1 MPTVTF
7 SVGRNALNENFINI
21 GGFTVGPNNGNVSW
35 FYGPGSYNGISS
47 YGNGPGST
55 ALRFSGSTFVG
66 LDDQQGYYA
75 GDPSVPQFDNDYND
89 LTVTITSG
97 NAIFTGGSMYVYY
110 DPVTIYNFYAS
121 PNPQNSTGG
130 TPQYSTTLYWSS
142 VNGTSATITSS
153 AGESWGVG
161 TSGNRGIFNLPQST
175 AGSNSPRTRNYNLT
189 VSNPNSSKSAST
201 SVYVR
206 NDNTPSN
213 GWTTSFTNLNPSTL
227 YTLNIGTLSGVDMP
241 TTISTTSG
249 NFVGSGGSFA
259 GSKNFTNGQAIQLR
273 TTTLPF
279 NTSMSGV
286 ASNATYGNTNSK
298 TVTVSYPGGS
308 VNVTITTKAP
318 VVKETFDYADNV
330 GKFPYEDIDLV
341 VNNPLEFT
349 TSANITADDI
359 EIAQEVKL
367 DKPDAQVSINSGT
380 WQNVRAI

>member
-7 SVGRNALNENFINI
+7 SVGRNADNENFINI

-47 YGNGPGST
+47 YGNGPGGT

-66 LDDQQGYYA
+66 LDDNQGQYDED
-75 GDPSVPQFDNDYND
+75 GNPQFDSDYND
-89 LTVTITSG
+89 LTATITSG
-97 NAIFTGGSMYVYY
+97 NAIFTGGQLYVYY
-110 DPVTIYNFYAS
+110 DPVTIYSFFAS
-121 PNPQNSTGG
+121 PNPQNSSGG
-130 TPQYSTTLYWSS
+130 TPSYSTTLYWSS
-142 VNGTSATITSS
+142 VNGTSASITSS
-153 AGESWGVG
+153 AGEYYNVG
-161 TSGNRGIFNLPQST
+161 TSGNKTINNLPQST
-175 AGSNSPRTRNYNLT
+175 AGSNSPVSRSYNLT
-189 VSNPNSSKSAST
+189 VSNPNSSKSSGT
-201 SVYVR
+201 SVSAR
-206 NDNTPSN
+206 NDNTLSN

-227 YTLNIGTLSGVDMP
+227 YTLSIGTLSGVDMP
-241 TTISTTSG
+241 TTISTTAG
-249 NFVGSGGSFA
+249 NFVGNGGSFSGA
-259 GSKNFTNGQAIQLR
+259 KNFTNGQAIQLR

-308 VNVTITTKAP
+308 VDITITTKAP
-318 VVKETFDYADNV
+318 VVKETFNYADNV

-341 VNNPLEFT
+341 SNNPLEFT
-349 TSANITADDI
+349 ASAQITADDI

-367 DKPDAQVSINSGT
+367 DKPDAQVSINNGT

>member
-7 SVGRNALNENFINI
+7 SVGRNASNENFINM
-21 GGFTVGPNNGNVSW
+21 GGFTVGPNSGNVSW
-35 FYGPGSYNGISS
+35 FYGPGSFNGISS
-47 YGNGPGST
+47 YGNGAGGT
-55 ALRFSGSTFVG
+55 ALRFSGTTFVG
-66 LDDQQGYYA
+66 LDDSQGL
-75 GDPSVPQFDNDYND
+75 DPDNDFND

-97 NAIFTGGSMYVYY
+97 NAIFTGGSLYVYY
-110 DPVTIYNFYAS
+110 DPVTIYNFFAS
-121 PNPQNSTGG
+121 PNPQNSSGG
-130 TPQYSTTLYWSS
+130 TPSYSTTLYWSS

-153 AGESWGVG
+153 AGEYYNVG
-161 TSGNRGIFNLPQST
+161 TSGNKTLNNLPQST
-175 AGSNSPRTRNYNLT
+175 AGSNSPVSRNYNLT
-189 VSNPNSSKSAST
+189 VSNPNSSKSSGT
-201 SVYVR
+201 SVSAR

-227 YTLNIGTLSGVDMP
+227 YTLSIGTLSGVDMP
-241 TTISTTSG
+241 TTISTTAG
-249 NFVGSGGSFA
+249 NFVGNSGSFS
-259 GSKNFTNGQAIQLR
+259 GSKNFNNGQAIQLR

-308 VNVTITTKAP
+308 VNITITTKAP
-318 VVKETFDYADNV
+318 VVKETFNYADNV

-341 VNNPLEFT
+341 ANNPLEFT
-349 TSANITADDI
+349 ASAQITADDI

-367 DKPDAQVSINSGT
+367 DNPNAQVSINNGT

>member
-7 SVGRNALNENFINI
+7 SVGRNALNENFINM
-21 GGFTVGPNNGNVSW
+21 GSFTVGPNAGNVSW
-35 FYGPGSYNGISS
+35 FYGPGSYHGISS
-47 YGNGPGST
+47 YGNGAGGT
-55 ALRFSGSTFVG
+55 DLRFSGNTFVG
-66 LDDQQGYYA
+66 LDDSRGEGA
-75 GDPSVPQFDNDYND
+75 DNDYND
-89 LTVTITSG
+89 LTVQITSG
-97 NAIFTGGSMYVYY
+97 NAIFTGGQLYVYY

-175 AGSNSPRTRNYNLT
+175 AGSNSPRSRSYSLT
-189 VSNPNSSKSAST
+189 VSNPNSSKSASA
-201 SVYVR
+201 SVLVR

-227 YTLNIGTLSGVDMP
+227 YTLTIGTLSGVDMP

-249 NFVGSGGSFA
+249 NFVGNGGSFS
-259 GSKNFTNGQAIQLR
+259 GSRNFTNGQVVQLR
-273 TTTLPF
+273 TTSLAF

-286 ASNATYGNTNSK
+286 ASNATYGNTNTK

-308 VNVTITTKAP
+308 KSITITTKAP
-318 VVKETFDYADNV
+318 VVKETFNYADNV

-341 VNNPLEFT
+341 TNTPLEFT
-349 TSANITADDI
+349 TSAKITADDI

-367 DKPDAQVSINSGT
+367 DKPDAQVSINNGA
-380 WQNVRAI
+380 WQNVRQI

>member
-7 SVGRNALNENFINI
+7 SVGRAADNENFISI
-21 GGFTVGPNNGNVSW
+21 GSFTVGPNAGNVSW

-47 YGNGPGST
+47 YGNGPGGT
-55 ALRFSGSTFVG
+55 ALRFSGNTVG
-66 LDDQQGYYA
+66 LDDNQGQYDSD
-75 GDPSVPQFDNDYND
+75 GNPQFDSDYND
-89 LTVTITSG
+89 LTATITSG
-97 NAIFTGGSMYVYY
+97 NAIFTGGQLYVYY
-110 DPVTIYNFYAS
+110 DPVTISYFYAS
-121 PNPQNSTGG
+121 PNPQNSSTGS
-130 TPQYSTTLYWSS
+130 PSYSTTLYWSS
-142 VNGTSATITSS
+142 SNGTSATITSS

-161 TSGNRGIFNLPQST
+161 TSGSRPINNLPQST
-175 AGSNSPRTRNYNLT
+175 AGSNSPASRNYSLS
-189 VSNPNSSKSAST
+189 VSNPNSSKSSGVGV
-201 SVYVR
+201 SVR
-206 NDNTPSN
+206 NDNVLSN
-213 GWTTSFTNLNPSTL
+213 SWNTSFTNLAPNTL
-227 YTLNIGTLSGVDMP
+227 YTLTLATLSGVDMP
-241 TTISTTSG
+241 TTISTSGTG

-259 GSKNFTNGQAIQLR
+259 GSKNFTNGQSIQLR
-273 TTTLPF
+273 TTSLPF

-318 VVKETFDYADNV
+318 VVKETFNYADNV

-341 VNNPLEFT
+341 VNTPLEFT

-367 DKPDAQVSINSGT
+367 DNPDAQVSINSGT

>member
-7 SVGRNALNENFINI
+7 SVGRNADNENFINI

-35 FYGPGSYNGISS
+35 FYGPGSYHGISS
-47 YGNGPGST
+47 YGNGPGGT

-66 LDDQQGYYA
+66 LDDNQGQYDED
-75 GDPSVPQFDNDYND
+75 GNPQFDSDYND
-89 LTVTITSG
+89 LTATITSG
-97 NAIFTGGSMYVYY
+97 NAIFTGGQLYVYY
-110 DPVTIYNFYAS
+110 DPVTIYSFFAS
-121 PNPQNSTGG
+121 PNPQNSSDG
-130 TPQYSTTLYWSS
+130 TPSYSTTLYWSS
-142 VNGTSATITSS
+142 VNGTSASITSS
-153 AGESWGVG
+153 AGEYYNVG
-161 TSGNRGIFNLPQST
+161 TSGNKTINNLPQST
-175 AGSNSPRTRNYNLT
+175 AGSNSPVSRSYNLT
-189 VSNPNSSKSAST
+189 VSNPNSSKSSGT
-201 SVYVR
+201 SVSAR
-206 NDNTPSN
+206 NDNTSSN

-227 YTLNIGTLSGVDMP
+227 YTLSIGTLSGVDMP
-241 TTISTTSG
+241 TTISTTAG
-249 NFVGSGGSFA
+249 NFVGNGGSFS

-308 VNVTITTKAP
+308 VDITITTKAP
-318 VVKETFDYADNV
+318 VVKETFNYADNV

-341 VNNPLEFT
+341 SNNPLEFT
-349 TSANITADDI
+349 ASAQITADDI

-367 DKPDAQVSINSGT
+367 DKPDAQVSINNGT